1 VILTGGTAQL
11 SGIAELGREVLEMP
25 VRVVAPTGIG
35 GLVDT
40 LLAPGYSTSVG
51 LLQWGASSLSGGEP
65 LRYES
70 APAMGSLGRLRDA
83 LRSIFP

>member
-1 VILTGGTAQL
+1 
-11 SGIAELGREVLEMP
+11 VLQIP
-25 VRVVAPTGIG
+25 VRIAAPAGIG

-40 LLAPGYSTSVG
+40 LLTPGYSTAVG
-51 LLQWGASSLSGGEP
+51 LLQWGAGSLTSAEP

-70 APAMGSLGRLRDA
+70 APASGGLGRIRDA